1 MITNDR
7 LVIKRILLNKVVS
20 IGSRKLMVGTYEQE
34 WNDIPTGCYISEA
47 MISII
52 SREDVKPLDCNQDSI
67 H

>member
-1 MITNDR
+1 MKKNDKTFQR
-7 LVIKRILLNKVVS
+7 VAI
-20 IGSRKLMVGTYEQE
+20 
-34 WNDIPTGCYISEA
+34 CISEA

>member
-1 MITNDR
+1 MTNDR
-7 LVIKRILLNKVVS
+7 LVIKRILFNKVVGWGLMNKKKRHSNGLLS
-20 IGSRKLMVGTYEQE
+20 I
-34 WNDIPTGCYISEA
+34 YISEA